1 VSQNPTLIIKGS
13 HYPLQ
18 VYHHIKKG
26 WQRMTVVRVTFDG
39 SLASQKKAI
48 FSAPGKGKI
57 VLHGMNANYDAA
69 VELLMGEIQKALSDG
84 RLVCR
89 DNQTRLDFPA

>member
-1 VSQNPTLIIKGS
+1 MTQNPTLIIQGS

-26 WQRMTVVRVTFDG
+26 WQRMTVVRVSFDS
-39 SLASQKKAI
+39 SLASRKLAI
-48 FSAPGKGKI
+48 HAAPGKGKI
-57 VLHGMNANYDAA
+57 VLHGKNASYDAA
-69 VELLMGEIQKALSDG
+69 VELLMVEIQKALSDG

-89 DNQTRLDFPA
+89 DNEIRRDFPA